1 MILSN
6 DKANP
11 TVRLDKKSNVET
23 PLLNRHLGVG
33 WKVGFITEG
42 VCDGRNA

>member
-11 TVRLDKKSNVET
+11 AIRLGEKSNVET
-23 PLLNRHLGVG
+23 PLLDQL
-33 WKVGFITEG
+33 
-42 VCDGRNA
+42 A